1 MTVRHLEVLSVGVP
15 QCDIIGQPGTL
26 TKHLWILG
34 SRYIFLNLVTSYIY
48 KWNTYVPLIKQ
59 ALIRK
64 QLSNKVLY
72 KFHIYIDF

>member
-34 SRYIFLNLVTSYIY
+34 SRYIFLNLVTF
-48 KWNTYVPLIKQ
+48 
-59 ALIRK
+59 
-64 QLSNKVLY
+64 LY
-72 KFHIYIDF
+72 LQVKYLCSPN